1 MMADQPHLRVVADA
15 NAKTS
20 EENQVKQQETVAEA
34 PSSSSAPAAAVAAPG
49 GNKVR
54 RRRSL
59 TRPVLFALLPVALV
73 VGGYYYVN
81 GGQVM
86 STDNAYIQ
94 ADMVGVTTDVS
105 GIVDQINVHENEAVK
120 AGDVLFAIDPEPY
133 RIALAQADAALATAR
148 VNVEQLKVAYGTAEA
163 QLKAAQST
171 LEIRQAAFDR
181 KNALVEG
188 GNASDAT
195 LDDVKLALE
204 TARNA
209 VTGAQQQLASARA
222 ALTGNPDIA
231 IDEHPAVR
239 AALAARDTAARNL
252 DKTEVRAPADGIVS
266 QVASLNAGQFIATG
280 TTIASLIETNETW
293 IEANFKETQL
303 GALHEGMPVEI
314 KIDAFPGVQF
324 EGELQSIA
332 AATGAEFALVPAQNA
347 TGNWVKVTQRI
358 PVRIAV
364 RPVEGKTL
372 RAGMSAVVAVDTK
385 AAS

>member
-1 MMADQPHLRVVADA
+1 MSAR
-15 NAKTS
+15 TS
-20 EENQVKQQETVAEA
+20 EQKTGDAEIVQMPKFEKSA
-34 PSSSSAPAAAVAAPG
+34 SESAPAPKKRNTRRILIMAAVPVVIAA
-49 GNKVR
+49 
-54 RRRSL
+54 
-59 TRPVLFALLPVALV
+59 
-73 VGGYYYVN
+73 VGGYFWLT
-81 GGQVM
+81 GGRYQE
-86 STDNAYIQ
+86 TDNAYVEQ
-94 ADMVGVTTDVS
+94 AKVSLSADVAGRILS
-105 GIVDQINVHENEAVK
+105 VAVHENQPVQ
-120 AGDVLFAIDPEPY
+120 AGDVLFTLDPEPY

-171 LEIRQAAFDR
+171 LAIRQAAFDR

-209 VTGAQQQLASARA
+209 VTGAEQQVASAKA
-222 ALTGNPDIA
+222 ALTGNPTIT

-239 AALAARDTAARNL
+239 AARAARDTAARNL
-252 DKTEVRAPADGIVS
+252 DKTTVKAPADGVVS

-314 KIDAFPGVQF
+314 KIDAFPGVAF

-332 AATGAEFALVPAQNA
+332 AATGSEFALVPAQNA

-364 RPVEGKTL
+364 HPVDGKTL